1 MQKFAL
7 FVLCLG
13 ITGCGMS
20 DNHDRRLPDVYPVQ
34 TLRGHEVTRAWP
46 RVDDGQQTDH
56 PHHQS
61 IWIAHGDVNGNDF
74 WHDPKCWVNTRG
86 DWIGRDGRIVCTTR
100 RNYEDSS
107 VGDVRVVNCEVVMI
121 ASHGDL
127 RFGDTKEGTF
137 AMRLHEGLVDDL
149 GGELQN
155 AEGLRGAD
163 VWGKPSRWVQ
173 ANGEVDGAQVTVV
186 MAGHQD
192 NLRHP
197 TTWHARTYGLLAANP
212 FGLQAFGQDDSGEY
226 VLPAGE
232 FMRLRYRVLLFDRVP
247 DAAEI
252 ESLLEGFSSATP
264 R

>member
-1 MQKFAL
+1 
-7 FVLCLG
+7 
-13 ITGCGMS
+13 
-20 DNHDRRLPDVYPVQ
+20 
-34 TLRGHEVTRAWP
+34 
-46 RVDDGQQTDH
+46 
-56 PHHQS
+56 
-61 IWIAHGDVNGNDF
+61 
-74 WHDPKCWVNTRG
+74 
-86 DWIGRDGRIVCTTR
+86 
-100 RNYEDSS
+100 
-107 VGDVRVVNCEVVMI
+107 MI

-127 RFGDTKEGTF
+127 RFGDTKEGMF

-149 GGELQN
+149 GGELHN

-173 ANGEVDGAQVTVV
+173 ASGEVDGAQVTVV

-212 FGLQAFGQDDSGEY
+212 FWLQTFGQDDSGEY

-247 DAAEI
+247 DAAEV